1 MVAMIKSA
9 ALEGFYAKPVR
20 IEVDTSRGLPK
31 FIIVG
36 LAENSVKEAQVRVK
50 SAIINA
56 GFDFPRSVIS
66 VNMAPADI
74 PKDGTSF
81 DLAIALGVLVQAKVI
96 PEEKLSKKA
105 FLAELSLN
113 GELKPV
119 RGVLSLAECL
129 REQGIKTLIVALEN
143 AEEACLIDGLEVRI
157 APTLAE
163 LVHRLLENSIE
174 GLPLN
179 VAKDYEQA
187 KTKLDMDEI
196 HGQVQAKRAMLIAA
210 AGNHNVL
217 MVGGPG
223 SGKSMLARRLPT
235 ILPPLL
241 KTESL
246 AVTKIYSQAGISRQ
260 GSMFHERPFR
270 APHHT
275 VTRAG
280 LAGGGSVRLKPG
292 EISLA
297 SHGVLFLDELLEF
310 SRAVLEVLREPLE
323 ERVITISRAS
333 HTYTFP
339 ADVLLVA
346 AMNPCP
352 CGHFGQSSDACF
364 CAARAIAAYQGRLSG
379 PLCERIDLHI
389 DIPKVPLNV
398 MVAHTRSES
407 SKTLLDRVV
416 KARAFQEK
424 RQGLGFYNN
433 RLTLK
438 DMRSIGGMRKEAL
451 DFLVSR
457 AEKLNL
463 SARSFDRLAK
473 IARTIADLEESLSI
487 EIHHVKESFS
497 YRGSSSLLH
506 QRK

>member
-20 IEVDTSRGLPK
+20 IEVDISRGLPR
-31 FIIVG
+31 FVIVG

-56 GFDFPRSVIS
+56 GFEFPRAVIS

-81 DLAIALGVLVQAKVI
+81 DLSIALGVLVQAKI
-96 PEEKLSKKA
+96 ISAEKLAKIA

-113 GELKPV
+113 GELKPI
-119 RGVLSLAECL
+119 RGILALAESL
-129 REQGIKTLIVALEN
+129 KEQGFKTLIVALEN
-143 AEEACLIDGLEVRI
+143 AQEACLIDELEVRI

-163 LVHRLLENSIE
+163 LVHRLMEGTIE
-174 GLPLN
+174 GLPLMASSSAEPLN
-179 VAKDYEQA
+179 
-187 KTKLDMDEI
+187 TRLDMDEI
-196 HGQVQAKRAMLIAA
+196 HGQAEAKRAMLIAA

-217 MVGGPG
+217 LIGGPG

-235 ILPPLL
+235 IMPPLC
-241 KTESL
+241 KRESL
-246 AVTKIYSQAGISRQ
+246 AVTKIYSQAGIVR
-260 GSMFHERPFR
+260 GDPIPVERPFR
-270 APHHT
+270 APHHS

-280 LAGGGSVRLKPG
+280 LAGGGSARLRPG

-323 ERVITISRAS
+323 ERLITISRAS

-339 ADVLLVA
+339 ADFLLVA

-352 CGHFGQSSDACF
+352 CGHFGQNSDACF
-364 CAARAIAAYQGRLSG
+364 CAARAIASYQSRLSG
-379 PLCERIDLHI
+379 PLCERIDLQV
-389 DIPKVPLNV
+389 DVPKVPLNI
-398 MVAHTRSES
+398 MVTKSSSES
-407 SKTLLDRVV
+407 SKSLREKVLT
-416 KARAFQEK
+416 ARSIQEK
-424 RQGLGFYNN
+424 RQGPGLCNS
-433 RLTLK
+433 RLTLREISSLGQIK
-438 DMRSIGGMRKEAL
+438 PEAFN
-451 DFLVSR
+451 FLISR
-457 AEKLNL
+457 AEKLNM

-473 IARTIADLEESLSI
+473 IARTIADLEESSAV
-487 EIHHVKESFS
+487 EVHHMKESFF
-497 YRGSSSLLH
+497 YRGSASLLH
-506 QRK
+506 R